1 MIKKITYIFF
11 VSVVLQLFGLNL
23 KAQENYEI
31 RKISFKGNRSLETS
45 YLLDKMVID
54 EVSFLEKLLTDN
66 EPSLFSRELLELDLE
81 RLRKTYQSEGFV
93 KAQVRLDSLKVN
105 DQKQTVKLN
114 FIIDEGEPYTID
126 TVIFKLNKNNPQINI
141 DSIADRNIRKL
152 SLRQSKRF
160 SDEALKEDKAAIR
173 NIFLDMSYAY
183 VDVDYEIQLDTAQQ
197 LAGITYVIKPG
208 PVSHFGETT
217 VRGNEHVDE
226 DFIRKQFN
234 YREGEEYNKS
244 FVDKTRESLYHL
256 QLFSVVSVLP
266 QKDKTTLLDP
276 IPMNLYIEE
285 APRINT
291 EFGAGYGTED
301 KFRAFVDFTYLGFLG
316 TARRINIYAKHSAIE
331 PYYLSMKWTQP
342 QVFDKK
348 GTISINP
355 FLKSN
360 KEPGYETRTYG
371 LNLPLTYRFSKE
383 LNATLTYYYEKVK
396 QQIEEGDPEFPDPED
411 ENYLYNKSGVLLS
424 SVFATAYPKF
434 SPEQGV
440 NLSMG
445 MKLNGY
451 KFGGD
456 FSYLRVWGDFRTYQ
470 KVDDLVLAFR
480 GMIGGIHSSDDSG
493 FIPVEDR
500 FYSGGSNSIR
510 GWSRSDLG
518 PKRESG
524 TPLGGKSI
532 LEGNAELRYP
542 LFWRLSGVAFI
553 EGGNV
558 WEKAFSYKINELAY
572 AAGGGLRV
580 DTPIGP
586 VRFDV
591 GLPLWNEKKSPQF
604 FISVGQAF

>member
-1 MIKKITYIFF
+1 MIKKIVNIFF
-11 VSVVLQLFGLNL
+11 LSLILLLFGFGLQ
-23 KAQENYEI
+23 AQENYEI
-31 RKISFKGNRSLETS
+31 RKISFKGNRSLESS
-45 YLLDKMVID
+45 YLLDKMVVD
-54 EVSFLEKLLTDN
+54 EVSYLEKLLTDN
-66 EPSLFSRELLELDLE
+66 DPSLFSRELLDLDLE

-93 KAQVRLDSLKVN
+93 KAQVELDSLKVN
-105 DQKQTVKLN
+105 DEKQTVKLH
-114 FIIDEGEPYTID
+114 FIINEGEPYTID
-126 TVIFKLNKNNPQINI
+126 TVIFKFNKANPQINI
-141 DSIADRNIRKL
+141 DSIAERNIRKL
-152 SLRQSKRF
+152 SLNHPKRF
-160 SDEALKEDKAAIR
+160 SDEALKKDIVAIR

-183 VDVDYEIQLDTAQQ
+183 VDVDYEIQLDTTLQ
-197 LAGITYVIKPG
+197 LVGITYLINPG
-208 PVSHFGETT
+208 PVSHFGATT
-217 VRGNEHVDE
+217 IEGNKHVDE
-226 DFIRKQFN
+226 EFIRKQFN
-234 YREGEEYNKS
+234 YREGEDYNKS
-244 FVDKTRESLYHL
+244 LLDKTRESLYHL

-266 QKDKTTLLDP
+266 QKDKTMLRDP
-276 IPMNLYIEE
+276 IPVNLYIEE
-285 APRINT
+285 APRLNT
-291 EFGAGYGTED
+291 EFGVGYGTED
-301 KFRAFVDFTYLGFLG
+301 KFRAFVDLTYLGFLG
-316 TARRINIYAKHSAIE
+316 TAPRINIYAKHSAIE
-331 PYYLSMKWTQP
+331 PYYLSVKWTQP

-348 GTISINP
+348 GSVSINP
-355 FLKSN
+355 FIGSN

-371 LNLPLTYRFSKE
+371 LNLPVTYRFTKK
-383 LNATLTYYYEKVK
+383 LDATLTYYYEKVK
-396 QQIEEGDPEFPDPED
+396 QLIEEGDPEFPDPED

-424 SVFATAYPKF
+424 SVFSTARPKF
-434 SPEQGV
+434 SPDQGV

-456 FSYLRVWGDFRTYQ
+456 FSYLRLWGDFRSYQ
-470 KVDDLVLAFR
+470 KIDDLVLALR

-542 LFWRLSGVAFI
+542 LFWRLSGVAFF

-591 GLPLWNEKKSPQF
+591 GFPLWNEKKSPQF

>member
-1 MIKKITYIFF
+1 MIKKIVYIFF
-11 VSVVLQLFGLNL
+11 LSIVLQLFGLSL
-23 KAQENYEI
+23 VAQENYEI
-31 RKISFKGNRSLETS
+31 RSIDFKGNRTLEKS
-45 YLLDKMVID
+45 YLMDKMVVD
-54 EVSFLEKLLTDN
+54 EVSYIEKLLTKN
-66 EPSLFSRELLELDLE
+66 EPSLFSRELLELDIE
-81 RLRKTYQSEGFV
+81 RLKRTYQSEGFV

-105 DQKQTVKLN
+105 EDRQIVKLN
-114 FIIDEGEPYTID
+114 FIIDEGNPYTID
-126 TVIFKLNKNNPQINI
+126 TVIFKLNEANALINI
-141 DSIADRNIRKL
+141 DSIARRNSKRL
-152 SLRQSKRF
+152 ALRHEKRF
-160 SDEALKEDKAAIR
+160 SDNALKEDITLIR

-183 VDVDYEIQLDTAQQ
+183 VDVDYQIQLDTTQK
-197 LAGITYVIKPG
+197 LVGLTYEINPG
-208 PVSHFGETT
+208 PVSHFGATT
-217 VRGNEHVDE
+217 LKGNEHVDE
-226 DFIRKQFN
+226 EFIRKQFA
-234 YREGEEYNKS
+234 YSEGAAYNKS
-244 FVDKTRESLYHL
+244 LLDKTRESLYHV

-266 QKDKTTLLDP
+266 QKDNTTLRDP
-276 IPMNLYIEE
+276 IPVNLYIEE

-301 KFRAFVDFTYLGFLG
+301 KFRAFIDLTYLGFLG

-331 PYYLSMKWTQP
+331 PYYLSLKWTQP
-342 QVFDKK
+342 QIFDKK
-348 GTISINP
+348 GTVSINP
-355 FLKSN
+355 FIGSN
-360 KEPGYETRTYG
+360 KEPGYQTRKYG
-371 LNLPLTYRFSKE
+371 LNLPATYRFNKK
-383 LNATLTYYYEKVK
+383 LNATLTYYYEKVE
-396 QQIEEGDPEFPDPED
+396 QQIEDGDPEFPDPED
-411 ENYLYNKSGVLLS
+411 ENYLYNKSGILLS
-424 SVFATAYPKF
+424 SVFATANPKF
-434 SPEQGV
+434 SPHQGV

-456 FSYLRVWGDFRTYQ
+456 FSYLRIWGDFRTYQ
-470 KVDDLVLAFR
+470 KIDNLVLALR
-480 GMIGGIHSSDDSG
+480 GMIGGIHSSDEGG

-542 LFWRLSGVAFI
+542 LFWRLSGVAFF
-553 EGGNV
+553 ESGNV

-591 GLPLWNEKKSPQF
+591 GVPLWNEKKSPQF

>member
-11 VSVVLQLFGLNL
+11 VSIVLQLFGLNL

-126 TVIFKLNKNNPQINI
+126 TVILKLNKNNPQINI

-276 IPMNLYIEE
+276 IPVNLYIEE

-331 PYYLSMKWTQP
+331 PYYFSMKWTQP

-383 LNATLTYYYEKVK
+383 LNATFTYYYEKVK

-424 SVFATAYPKF
+424 SVFATAHPKF

>member
-1 MIKKITYIFF
+1 MIKKIAYIFF
-11 VSVVLQLFGLNL
+11 FSTILQLLGLSL

-31 RKISFKGNRSLETS
+31 RKISFKGNRSLESS
-45 YLLDKMVID
+45 YLLDKMVVD
-54 EVSFLEKLLTDN
+54 EVSYLEKLLTDN
-66 EPSLFSRELLELDLE
+66 EPSLFSRELLDLDLE
-81 RLRKTYQSEGFV
+81 RLKKTYQSEGFV
-93 KAQVRLDSLKVN
+93 KAQIMLDSLKVN
-105 DQKQTVKLN
+105 EEKQTVKLN
-114 FIIDEGEPYTID
+114 FIIDEGDPYTID
-126 TVIFKLNKNNPQINI
+126 TVIFQLNKANPQINI
-141 DSIADRNIRKL
+141 DSIATRNIRKL
-152 SLRQSKRF
+152 SLRHSQRF
-160 SDEALKEDKAAIR
+160 SDESLKGDIAAIR
-173 NIFLDMSYAY
+173 NIFLSMSYAY
-183 VDVDYEIQLDTAQQ
+183 VDVDYEIQLDTTLQ
-197 LAGITYVIKPG
+197 LVGITYVINPG
-208 PVSHFGETT
+208 PVSHFGATT
-217 VRGNEHVDE
+217 IKGNDHVDE
-226 DFIRKQFN
+226 EFIRKQFN
-234 YREGEEYNKS
+234 YREGEDYNKS
-244 FVDKTRESLYHL
+244 LLDKTRESLYHL

-266 QKDKTTLLDP
+266 QKDKTTLRDP
-276 IPMNLYIEE
+276 IPVNLYVEE
-285 APRINT
+285 APRLNT

-301 KFRAFVDFTYLGFLG
+301 KFRAFVDLTYLGFLG
-316 TARRINIYAKHSAIE
+316 TARRVNIYAKHSAIE
-331 PYYLSMKWTQP
+331 PYYVSVKWTQP

-348 GTISINP
+348 GSVSIHP
-355 FLKSN
+355 FLGIN
-360 KEPGYETRTYG
+360 KEPGYQTRTYG
-371 LNLPLTYRFSKE
+371 LNLPVTYRFNKE
-383 LNATLTYYYEKVK
+383 LDATLTYYYEKVK

-411 ENYLYNKSGVLLS
+411 ENYRYNKSGVLLS
-424 SVFATAYPKF
+424 SVFSTARPKF
-434 SPEQGV
+434 SPDQGV

-470 KVDDLVLAFR
+470 KIDDLVLALR

-532 LEGNAELRYP
+532 LEANAELRYP
-542 LFWRLSGVAFI
+542 LFWRLSGVAFF

>member
-1 MIKKITYIFF
+1 MIKKITCIFF
-11 VSVVLQLFGLNL
+11 VSIVLQLFGLSL

-126 TVIFKLNKNNPQINI
+126 TVFLKLNKNNPQINI

-160 SDEALKEDKAAIR
+160 SDEALKADKAAIR

-197 LAGITYVIKPG
+197 LAGITYAIKPG

-266 QKDKTTLLDP
+266 QKEKTTLLDP
-276 IPMNLYIEE
+276 IPVNLYIEE

-316 TARRINIYAKHSAIE
+316 AARRINIYAKHSAIE

-396 QQIEEGDPEFPDPED
+396 QQIEEGDPEFSDPED

-424 SVFATAYPKF
+424 SVFATAHPKF